1 MTLSPSQIKK
11 IYDGLPSVLDGVSV
25 SKSRTGQVI
34 NRAPSYPR
42 LYYTITS
49 QGLKV
54 GDPSILAYYLNE
66 ARTIKTEVWRRQ
78 NRARITV
85 FIESF
90 DIDEAD
96 RLVHALVVELN
107 AYELGFNPINDYMQ
121 FRGADPPTLLQPF
134 AAPDGRKTV
143 QRYAV
148 DFFVEYTLTWTKY
161 FDVIKEV
168 YIEVE
173 TTKENESA
181 SEFFYAAYNSSS
193 NMASLY
199 SLDAILS

>member
-1 MTLSPSQIKK
+1 MTLSPSQINK

-34 NRAPSYPR
+34 NRAQSYPR
-42 LYYTITS
+42 LYYTLTS
-49 QGLKV
+49 QGIKL
-54 GDPSILAYYLNE
+54 GDPSILAYYNN
-66 ARTIKTEVWRRQ
+66 ASNNIRTEVWRQQ
-78 NRARITV
+78 NRARLTV

-90 DIDEAD
+90 DLDEAD

-107 AYELGFNPINDYMQ
+107 ASELGFNPINDYMQ

-134 AAPDGRKTV
+134 LGPDGKKTV

-148 DFFVEYTLTWTKY
+148 DFFVEYTLTWQKY
-161 FDVIKEV
+161 FDVINSV

-181 SEFFYAAYNSSS
+181 SEFFYAAYDSSS
-193 NMASLY
+193 NMASFY
-199 SLDAILS
+199 SLDAILA

>member
-1 MTLSPSQIKK
+1 MTLSPSQINK

-25 SKSRTGQVI
+25 SKSRTGQAI
-34 NRAPSYPR
+34 NRAQTYPR

-49 QGLKV
+49 QGITL
-54 GDPSILAYYLNE
+54 GDPALLASYLNQ
-66 ARTIKTEVWRRQ
+66 AKTIRTEVWRQQ
-78 NRARITV
+78 NRARLTV

-90 DIDEAD
+90 DLDEAD

-107 AYELGFNPINDYMQ
+107 AAELGVNPLNDYMQ
-121 FRGADPPTLLQPF
+121 FRGADPPTLLPPYPV
-134 AAPDGRKTV
+134 PDGRKTV

-148 DFFVEYTLTWTKY
+148 DFFVEYTLTWKKY

-181 SEFFYAAYNSSS
+181 SEFFYAAYDSSS
-193 NMASLY
+193 NEASFY
-199 SLDAILS
+199 SLDAILA